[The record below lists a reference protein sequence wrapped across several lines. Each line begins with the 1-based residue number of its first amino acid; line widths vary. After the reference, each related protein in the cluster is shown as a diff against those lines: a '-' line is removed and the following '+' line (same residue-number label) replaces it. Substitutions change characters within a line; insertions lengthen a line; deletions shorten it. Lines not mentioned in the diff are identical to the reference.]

1 MLRSMRVLGIESVNG
16 EMLYAF
22 LMGTG
27 WFFLLGW
34 LLGLVIAYVKV
45 FREETLAG
53 PAARTPA
60 VQTAGKTVQI
70 SSRK

>member
-1 MLRSMRVLGIESVNG
+1 MNT

-34 LLGLVIAYVKV
+34 LLALVIAYVKAFQKEV
-45 FREETLAG
+45 PNGWSNASVRGAG
-53 PAARTPA
+53 LSGVLPRSK
-60 VQTAGKTVQI
+60 V
-70 SSRK
+70 R